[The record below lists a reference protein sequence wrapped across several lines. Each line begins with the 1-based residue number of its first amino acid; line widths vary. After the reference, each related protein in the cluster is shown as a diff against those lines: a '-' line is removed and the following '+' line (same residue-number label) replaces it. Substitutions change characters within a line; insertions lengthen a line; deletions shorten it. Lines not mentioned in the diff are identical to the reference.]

1 MLNKLLPVFA
11 VLTLLLSACQAAAPA
26 AIPVTI
32 PVAAE
37 APAIVAPVIQPS
49 AVPTTAFTATQ
60 SKPISTTR
68 PVETTQPSP
77 TAVPS
82 QAPIGPVDFPSGVNP
97 LTGLPVQNPSNLLLP
112 PALVS
117 VTNFPVSARP
127 QAGLSFSP
135 VVYEMY
141 IGEGM
146 SRFLAVFYGDYP
158 KEALNN
164 DSATSNLT
172 AAIGPIRSGR
182 LPYESLRK
190 LYNGFL
196 VMASAYK
203 TVAAQLNEYTNIYA
217 SDSAD
222 VNSAMIDA
230 TKLED
235 VAKARE
241 QQLGQNALSGLRFQ
255 TAAPAGGQDGQVL
268 WLPYNFLNQIFWRYN
283 QADGSYHRFQDQAD
297 GKTFTEFTDRLNGQP
312 LTYQNVVVLFADH
325 HRYAET
331 LIDIDLSYITKM
343 PALLFRDGKMY
354 PIYWTSKNEEYEKT
368 TGKVRPIRFIDAA
381 GNPFPLKPGQ
391 TWVEIVPR
399 GTRYNETVDSQLWGD
414 LKGKTQPGSGIWAVH
429 FYVPEMEEPPKN

>member
-11 VLTLLLSACQAAAPA
+11 VLALLLSGFQAAPA
-26 AIPVTI
+26 AASVT
-32 PVAAE
+32 
-37 APAIVAPVIQPS
+37 APAAAPPNS
-49 AVPTTAFTATQ
+49 AAIATPIPVPTTVPANSSQPFSGATTNVA
-60 SKPISTTR
+60 SL
-68 PVETTQPSP
+68 
-77 TAVPS
+77 
-82 QAPIGPVDFPSGVNP
+82 GPDTFPAGVNP
-97 LTGLPVQNPSNLLLP
+97 LTGLKVEDPSNLLLP

-127 QAGLSFSP
+127 QAGLSYSP
-135 VVYEMY
+135 VVFEMY

-158 KEALNN
+158 KEAVNN
-164 DSATSNLT
+164 DNATKDLT
-172 AAIGPIRSGR
+172 SAIGPVRSGR

-203 TVAAQLNEYTNIYA
+203 TVAAQLNDYTNIYA
-217 SDSAD
+217 SDGSD

-230 TKLED
+230 TKLAAL
-235 VAKARE
+235 AKVRQ
-241 QQLGQNALSGLRFQ
+241 QQLGQNALSGQHFD
-255 TAAPAGGQDGQVL
+255 TAVPAGGQDGKVM

-283 QADGSYHRFQDQAD
+283 AADGSYHRFQDKAD

-312 LTYQNVVVLFADH
+312 LTYENVVVLFADH

-331 LIDIDLSYITKM
+331 LIDIDMSYITRM

-354 PIYWTSKNEEYEKT
+354 NIFWTTKNEEYEKT
-368 TGKVRPIRFIDAA
+368 TGKVRPIRFIDAN

-391 TWVEIVPR
+391 TWVEIVPT
-399 GTRYNETVDSQLWGD
+399 GTRYNETVNSQLWGD
-414 LKGKTQPGSGIWAVH
+414 LVAKNQPGSGIWAVH
-429 FYVPEMEEPPKN
+429 FFVPAIEEPKK